1 MVIGKGSRTE
11 QVEGCTVTEVFCGI
25 GGLTHG
31 FIREGFR
38 VAAGF
43 DSDESCR
50 YAYETNNAGAKFI
63 CKSIESMTAD
73 DLLKWYPDEHIKVLV
88 GCAPCQP
95 YSSYNQKV
103 QDREE
108 KWKLLDHFAALI
120 CAVRP
125 EVVSMENVSNLV
137 TYRNGSV
144 YNDFVARLTPEGYH
158 ITSYPE
164 VYCPDYGVP
173 QRRTRLAF
181 FASLFGTVELV
192 EPTHSPEQYV
202 KVRQAIGHTE
212 PISAGEVSATDA
224 LHKASAL
231 SPLNLQRIRASVPGG
246 TWRDWPEELIAEC
259 HKRDT
264 GKYYN
269 NVYGRMEWDELSPTI
284 TTQCYGFGN
293 GRFGHPEQDRAISL
307 REAALLQSFP
317 EDYAFTEAGKPVYF
331 KVVARHI
338 GNAVPVELAKA
349 IARSIKGH
357 LEVHLD

>member
-1 MVIGKGSRTE
+1 M
-11 QVEGCTVTEVFCGI
+11 
-25 GGLTHG
+25 
-31 FIREGFR
+31 
-38 VAAGF
+38 
-43 DSDESCR
+43 
-50 YAYETNNAGAKFI
+50 
-63 CKSIESMTAD
+63 
-73 DLLKWYPDEHIKVLV
+73 
-88 GCAPCQP
+88 
-95 YSSYNQKV
+95 
-103 QDREE
+103 
-108 KWKLLDHFAALI
+108 
-120 CAVRP
+120 
-125 EVVSMENVSNLV
+125 
-137 TYRNGSV
+137 
-144 YNDFVARLTPEGYH
+144 
-158 ITSYPE
+158 
-164 VYCPDYGVP
+164 
-173 QRRTRLAF
+173 AF